1 VPRVEFRHKP
11 RLKEQWEHEA
21 HLLHWWWKRRI
32 RKKLHCRELGHI
44 TGKARQE
51 SGTCGFG
58 PGRLQPSYPPWP
70 ENPPRGLDAVIDKT
84 TNSLEDVAL
93 STTIP
98 NLYLISSTKCSLEIA
113 NLFYAQKLKV
123 INAIQNLPFAYV
135 LLDLGPGIHF
145 NTLDFFLI
153 ATEGLFVA
161 TPEPTAIENTF
172 VFIKSIYLRKLKL
185 ALKEANMWHI
195 CQEEVAKLSK
205 GALKSPLDLINILVG
220 RILENGAVFKD
231 LLSGLKFSLILN
243 KFRGQ
248 VTEDL
253 GEQLVEVCNRHLYP
267 SFDFLGNISYDSR
280 VYESIL
286 ARNIFIRK
294 YPYTKTVSDL
304 QNMARRLTG
313 EKQQPIQIK
322 ALK

>member
-1 VPRVEFRHKP
+1 MKRIYSIGGGKGGSGKSFIAAS
-11 RLKEQWEHEA
+11 LGI
-21 HLLHWWWKRRI
+21 LLAKQGKSVVLVDLDLGASNLHTLLGQRI
-32 RKKLHCRELGHI
+32 P
-44 TGKARQE
+44 Q
-51 SGTCGFG
+51 
-58 PGRLQPSYPPWP
+58 
-70 ENPPRGLDAVIDKT
+70 RGLDAFIDKT

-98 NLYLISSTKCSLEIA
+98 NLHLISSTKCSLEI
-113 NLFYAQKLKV
+113 
-123 INAIQNLPFAYV
+123 AYV

-161 TPEPTAIENTF
+161 TPEPTTIENTF
-172 VFIKSIYLRKLKL
+172 IFIKSIYLRKLKL

-205 GALKSPLDLINILVG
+205 GALKSPLELINILVG
-220 RILENGAVFKD
+220 RGLENGKVFRD

-253 GEQLVEVCNRHLYP
+253 GEHLVEVCNRHLYP

-304 QNMARRLTG
+304 QNMARTLTG

-322 ALK
+322 TLK

>member
-1 VPRVEFRHKP
+1 MKRIYSIGGGKGGSGKSFIAASLGILLAKQGKSVVLVDLDLGASNLHTLLGQRVP
-11 RLKEQWEHEA
+11 Q
-21 HLLHWWWKRRI
+21 
-32 RKKLHCRELGHI
+32 
-44 TGKARQE
+44 
-51 SGTCGFG
+51 
-58 PGRLQPSYPPWP
+58 
-70 ENPPRGLDAVIDKT
+70 RGLDAFIDKT
-84 TNSLEDVAL
+84 TGNLEDVAL

-123 INAIQNLPFAYV
+123 INAIKNLPFAYV

-153 ATEGLFVA
+153 ATRGLFVA

-172 VFIKSIYLRKLKL
+172 IFIKSIYLRKLKL

-195 CQEEVAKLSK
+195 CQEEVTKLSK
-205 GALKSPLDLINILVG
+205 GALQSPLDLVNILVEKN
-220 RILENGAVFKD
+220 LENGAVFKD
-231 LLSGLKFSLILN
+231 LLGGLKFSLILN

-248 VTEDL
+248 VSENL

-286 ARNIFIRK
+286 ARNLFIRK

-304 QNMARRLTG
+304 QNMARSLTG
-313 EKQQPIQIK
+313 VKIQPIHERASK
-322 ALK
+322 